1 MNGVTPSLNFNSNK
15 TNTMNNQQIFQDVR
29 TVVCKILKVP
39 AERVTP
45 DARLVEDLDV
55 DSLFITQLTLEL
67 EDVFEIEIS
76 DTDTAGLTTI
86 QSVVDFVS
94 AHQGVS

>member
-1 MNGVTPSLNFNSNK
+1 MNK
-15 TNTMNNQQIFQDVR
+15 QQIFQDVR

-67 EDVFEIEIS
+67 EEVFEIEIS

-86 QSVVDFVS
+86 SSVVDFVG
-94 AHQGVS
+94 AHREAS